1 MKVHMIEKIFE
12 RISTFFE
19 DFFIF
24 LQFNCSKMKLRN
36 KHKRGDSRWGGSL
49 FGFCCRESVENLIHK
64 HSYARSPIR
73 TYTGD
78 EESLSEDGHAVHS
91 RGESRSCP

>member
-24 LQFNCSKMKLRN
+24 LQFNCSEINIKEEIHVGGALSLAFAAGKVLR
-36 KHKRGDSRWGGSL
+36 
-49 FGFCCRESVENLIHK
+49 I
-64 HSYARSPIR
+64 
-73 TYTGD
+73 
-78 EESLSEDGHAVHS
+78 
-91 RGESRSCP
+91 